1 MIRPGE
7 CDGVGGAA
15 EDAAQDAAEDAARV
29 LAQACGEDPGPICE
43 LVLDQT
49 GSPVLAG
56 LANWLVATPLT
67 ILLVVVLA
75 LAARAFLRRGVR
87 RVVARASQGSR
98 DHARWRWLKEA
109 RDALE
114 PESPITRER
123 RRQRAEAV
131 GSVLSALVT
140 VVVVGVA
147 GLLVLSEI
155 GIDAAPLL
163 ASAGVV
169 GVAVGFGAQS
179 LVKDFLSGV
188 FMLVEDQ
195 FGVGDVIDTGEA
207 TGAVEAVGLRI
218 TRLRDVNGVV
228 WHVRNG
234 EIIRI
239 GNHSQGWSRALLDV
253 SVAYGTD
260 LVTAKRVVKEVADGV
275 WQDEELGPLVLEEPE
290 VWGVEVLAADGVV
303 VRVVLKTVPLEQW
316 TVARALRERLKNA
329 FDAEGIEIPFPQR
342 SVWVRTEGAP
352 ATALE
357 PAAGS

>member
-1 MIRPGE
+1 MIRPAETEG
-7 CDGVGGAA
+7 DGLTDEAV
-15 EDAAQDAAEDAARV
+15 EVVSD
-29 LAQACGEDPGPICE
+29 ACGEDPG
-43 LVLDQT
+43 LVCTFVEEQT
-49 GSPVLAG
+49 GSDVLAG
-56 LANWLVATPLT
+56 LADFLVATPLT
-67 ILLVVVLA
+67 ILLIGMLA
-75 LAARAFLRRGVR
+75 LVARAFLKRGVR
-87 RVVARASQGSR
+87 RVVARASEGPR
-98 DHARWRWLKEA
+98 GVGGRWRWLKEA

-114 PESPITRER
+114 PESPITTER

-131 GSVLSALVT
+131 GSVLGALVT
-140 VVVVGVA
+140 VVVLGIA

-155 GIDAAPLL
+155 GIDAAPLV

-207 TGAVEAVGLRI
+207 TGAVEAVGLRV

-234 EIIRI
+234 EVIRI

-260 LVTAKRVVKEVADGV
+260 LLTAKRVVKEVADEV

-316 TVARALRERLKNA
+316 KVARALRERLKAA

-342 SVWVRTEGAP
+342 AVWVRTEGTPTAP
-352 ATALE
+352 GL
-357 PAAGS
+357 AAASSS